1 MLDASKQVLK
11 NRLITLEIHLLLYVL
26 VQVLVHKSRIGPDY
40 CLKDEEDN
48 VFRPVCKPL
57 SCVIGLTSYLP
68 LSTSLQIGSVG
79 FIFI

>member
-48 VFRPVCKPL
+48 VFRPVCKSSNLRCLRNRP
-57 SCVIGLTSYLP
+57 YQLP
-68 LSTSLQIGSVG
+68 
-79 FIFI
+79 IFYQRLYR